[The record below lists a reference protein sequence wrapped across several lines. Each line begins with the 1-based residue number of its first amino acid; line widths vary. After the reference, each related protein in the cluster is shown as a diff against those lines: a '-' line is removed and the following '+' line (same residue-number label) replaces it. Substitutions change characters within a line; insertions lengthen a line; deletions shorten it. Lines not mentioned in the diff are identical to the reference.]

1 MMILYLWDNDIAYMR
16 CPRRGINDFVG
27 EMGLK
32 KMPLVILD
40 SGKDGVENNKH
51 YV

>member
-1 MMILYLWDNDIAYMR
+1 MR

-32 KMPLVILD
+32 KMPLVI
-40 SGKDGVENNKH
+40 VERMEWKTINIMSKT
-51 YV
+51 VED